1 MNFIVAA
8 SVLAFLVIGSA
19 LAFVLRKI
27 LRQNVVLQPTSS
39 WIDELSVELY
49 RPMMR
54 LLDNGDFDFI
64 RSGLGFTARDLS
76 QLRRDRCRI
85 FREYLRLLHSDF
97 HRVCFAIKLLMVQ
110 SQEDRPDLAAFLLRS
125 QLAFA
130 VGMARVQ
137 WRLLMFRFGLG
148 NVDVASLL
156 KLFDVA
162 RVELKSLVPSQ
173 LGANS

>member
-1 MNFIVAA
+1 
-8 SVLAFLVIGSA
+8 
-19 LAFVLRKI
+19 
-27 LRQNVVLQPTSS
+27 
-39 WIDELSVELY
+39 
-49 RPMMR
+49 MMR

-64 RSGLGFTARDLS
+64 RSELGFTARDLA

-97 HRVCFAIKLLMVQ
+97 QGVCFAIKLLMVQ

-148 NVDVASLL
+148 NVDVAGLL

-162 RVELKSLVPSQ
+162 RVELKSLVPAQ